1 MTDEIGGSGA
11 HPSSPRS
18 SIQAIKRGDVHRI
31 TSGQVVLDIQS
42 AVKELIENALDA
54 GATTIEVRFKEYGAD
69 LIEVAD
75 NGSGIESSN
84 YNSLALK
91 HHTSKLQDFADLI
104 RVTTFGFRG
113 EALSSLCELSKV
125 QFTTATQSEDPVG
138 TILEMN
144 RDGTIQSRDRKVA
157 RKRGTTVSISDLFYT
172 LPVRRKEL
180 VKNVKREFA
189 KAQGLLQ
196 AYAIISSGV
205 RWIVSN
211 TVKGKKNTIMTI
223 PASTPTT
230 HLSANVNAVF
240 GPKAAPDLVP
250 LDLQLSLSSIER
262 RSAITS
268 RKQMVYDEDEDEMD
282 GSGSEQSTLHVS
294 GLISRP
300 SIGCGRTSSDRC
312 FLYVNGRPWDSP
324 KIVRAFNEV
333 YRQFNIQQY
342 PMVIAN
348 FKVQGDQYD
357 VNVSPDKRTLFLHRE
372 AEILER
378 LKVELEEAFNP
389 YQSVMRVNDHTSH
402 SPNTEVPPRTR
413 EKDRHDSDEPSES
426 ATWSTVNVAAFANGR
441 RRRSST
447 SSNPVEEVVNDLMI
461 IPKRARR
468 NGETENE
475 LPSSS
480 NYNSGI
486 HSNDIEI
493 STISANTSNDSSRS
507 SRRNVQS
514 TSSPAKRSSAGLP
527 KSILSPIQRSTQ
539 SRSQPPRQTLLKF
552 KSDIRSFAAPQS
564 TPADQMED
572 EELSQEEEVD
582 EDSMECDDL
591 SEEEVEEE
599 GRMERDD
606 ASEDESQHSI
616 EGEVQDS
623 EVEEEEIAIPIKNKH
638 CEQYSDKIDASE
650 EEAHVESDKD
660 REEIAIAIPSSV
672 EARIF
677 ETQHIQH
684 NCPATQENDHVDVN
698 DDQNEPFQEEEAS
711 ENESDPADLDESQHS
726 STAKQA
732 SGRIDD
738 KGIMHIPFDLDKIAD
753 SLAALKPLATLPHR
767 EVVVPS
773 NSNALKDAAI
783 EQSDLAT
790 VDSILSRFIEKT
802 DFEKM
807 EVLGQFNLGFIIARR
822 TKHEGEEDDLMIID
836 QHAADEKY
844 NFERLTNTTKLQT
857 QRLIVPRT
865 LQLSPSDELTAVDH
879 KEALYAHGF
888 QIEIDEEA
896 LPGSRIRLVAL
907 PISQRITF
915 GVEDLEEVLHKL
927 ADEQPNSPRALSTRC
942 SKWRNV
948 LASRACRSSI
958 MIGSAL
964 KTSKMETVI
973 RHLSTLDQPWN
984 CPHGRPTMRHL
995 YDLKSKGGLET
1006 ASGSVSAIDWA
1017 NFA

>member
-1 MTDEIGGSGA
+1 MEEAGGGAA

-54 GATTIEVRFKEYGAD
+54 GATAIEVRFKEYGAD

-113 EALSSLCELSKV
+113 EALSSLCELAKV
-125 QFTTATQSEDPVG
+125 QFVTATQSEDPVG

-157 RKRGTTVSISDLFYT
+157 RKRGTTVSVSDLFYT

-223 PASTPTT
+223 PASSPTT
-230 HLSANVNAVF
+230 HLSANVTAVF

-250 LDLQLSLSSIER
+250 LDLQLSLSSIQR
-262 RSAITS
+262 RSAI
-268 RKQMVYDEDEDEMD
+268 
-282 GSGSEQSTLHVS
+282 
-294 GLISRP
+294 
-300 SIGCGRTSSDRC
+300 
-312 FLYVNGRPWDSP
+312 
-324 KIVRAFNEV
+324 
-333 YRQFNIQQY
+333 
-342 PMVIAN
+342 
-348 FKVQGDQYD
+348 
-357 VNVSPDKRTLFLHRE
+357 
-372 AEILER
+372 
-378 LKVELEEAFNP
+378 
-389 YQSVMRVNDHTSH
+389 
-402 SPNTEVPPRTR
+402 
-413 EKDRHDSDEPSES
+413 
-426 ATWSTVNVAAFANGR
+426 
-441 RRRSST
+441 
-447 SSNPVEEVVNDLMI
+447 
-461 IPKRARR
+461 
-468 NGETENE
+468 
-475 LPSSS
+475 
-480 NYNSGI
+480 
-486 HSNDIEI
+486 
-493 STISANTSNDSSRS
+493 S
-507 SRRNVQS
+507 SRRQ
-514 TSSPAKRSSAGLP
+514 L
-527 KSILSPIQRSTQ
+527 
-539 SRSQPPRQTLLKF
+539 
-552 KSDIRSFAAPQS
+552 
-564 TPADQMED
+564 
-572 EELSQEEEVD
+572 
-582 EDSMECDDL
+582 
-591 SEEEVEEE
+591 
-599 GRMERDD
+599 
-606 ASEDESQHSI
+606 
-616 EGEVQDS
+616 
-623 EVEEEEIAIPIKNKH
+623 
-638 CEQYSDKIDASE
+638 
-650 EEAHVESDKD
+650 
-660 REEIAIAIPSSV
+660 
-672 EARIF
+672 
-677 ETQHIQH
+677 
-684 NCPATQENDHVDVN
+684 
-698 DDQNEPFQEEEAS
+698 
-711 ENESDPADLDESQHS
+711 
-726 STAKQA
+726 
-732 SGRIDD
+732 
-738 KGIMHIPFDLDKIAD
+738 
-753 SLAALKPLATLPHR
+753 
-767 EVVVPS
+767 
-773 NSNALKDAAI
+773 DAAI
-783 EQSDLAT
+783 EQSDPAT

-802 DFEKM
+802 DFVKM

-822 TKHEGEEDDLMIID
+822 KKRDGQEDDLMIID

-927 ADEQPNSPRALSTRC
+927 ADEQPNSQRALSTRC

-995 YDLKSKGGLET
+995 YDLNSKGVSKVANGG
-1006 ASGSVSAIDWA
+1006 SGSAIDWA
-1017 NFA
+1017 SFA